1 LYSLTRSL
9 DAMRL
14 VSDNDGWEHTEMTD
28 LLGIHDYAGAGE
40 ILQQKYKDLG
50 KPGAFILDNARA
62 TLAPSVG
69 YNGSPVFPSEF
80 AGIAWIPPGA
90 KVPEASWG
98 YAGVEKSSMDAL
110 ARLRSLYEAIART
123 PALIGIRYTQ
133 LTDVEQEV
141 NGLLTYDRKPKF
153 DAKAFREINNMVQ

>member
-1 LYSLTRSL
+1 MT
-9 DAMRL
+9 AA
-14 VSDNDGWEHTEMTD
+14 WEERNNRINVNNSKFYKSSQPLPTK
-28 LLGIHDYAGAGE
+28 LGSNYCGA
-40 ILQQKYKDLG
+40 Q
-50 KPGAFILDNARA
+50 GAVILDNARA

-80 AGIAWIPPGA
+80 AGIAWIPSGA
-90 KVPEASWG
+90 KVPEALWG